1 MAVTLIQ
8 IRRDTSIAPERRS
21 ASKPPKR
28 AELPPTGVLHSCPA
42 PACVSEAG
50 SGTPPS
56 AALFLSVF
64 VTLGCCGHAAA
75 QQPYGWVGNNHA
87 YALPFGAIDLS
98 GSEVRVNDT
107 VDFLSLRDELLA
119 GNSRLTGNSGDL
131 TGSDTELRL
140 GVGLGLELFY
150 REKEQGLTINLG
162 PISSADVE
170 NLDNEL
176 ATEQTAYGA
185 KWVFYDAVNQDPSRA
200 WTSAALELT
209 RTDSSSAEFGGD
221 LAALR
226 TSATGGVLFDPPSR
240 FALDRLAD
248 EGWQARLLF
257 TANWSPA
264 ATATLWAGFGKNRA
278 SSGTRWDVDIAFL
291 RDAFYQT
298 FDSRESQ
305 YTLGASLNWHAMPRL
320 PVQLGYEYLA
330 VRDRELDIVRGNGN
344 FTRFIPSFLRGDTLN
359 ERTADNHTL
368 FGSVTWWI
376 TPSVYASAGAT
387 LFSAQFTGVI
397 PHFNNP
403 LSAGLSDVPYGYAE
417 ITLGFR
423 FSGIDSH

>member
-1 MAVTLIQ
+1 MAVTVIQ
-8 IRRDTSIAPERRS
+8 TRRDISAAPGPGSSRKAPERPNLPLNDL
-21 ASKPPKR
+21 AR
-28 AELPPTGVLHSCPA
+28 AYLAL
-42 PACVSEAG
+42 VSLTRTRAV
-50 SGTPPS
+50 SSPL
-56 AALFLSVF
+56 AALLAAF
-64 VTLGCCGHAAA
+64 VTLGFCAHATA
-75 QQPYGWVGNNHA
+75 QQPYGWIGDNHA
-87 YALPFGAIDLS
+87 YALPLGAFELS
-98 GSEVRVNDT
+98 RSEARVNDT
-107 VDFLSLRDELLA
+107 VDFLNLRDELLA

-131 TGSDTELRL
+131 TGSDTELTL

-150 REKEQGLTINLG
+150 REKAQGLTINLG

-176 ATEQTAYGA
+176 VTQQRAYGA

-200 WTSAALELT
+200 WTSAALEVT
-209 RTDSSSAEFGGD
+209 RTDSSSEEFGGD
-221 LAALR
+221 LAELR

-248 EGWQARLLF
+248 EGWQARLLV
-257 TANWSPA
+257 TASWSPA
-264 ATATLWAGFGKNRA
+264 ATATLWAGYGKNRA

-291 RDAFYQT
+291 REAFYQT

-305 YTLGASLNWHAMPRL
+305 YTLGASLNWQAMPRL
-320 PVQLGYEYLA
+320 PIQLGYEYLA
-330 VRDRELDIVRGNGN
+330 VRGRELAIVRGGGD
-344 FTRFIPSFLRGDTLN
+344 FTRFMPSFLRGETID

-376 TPSVYASAGAT
+376 TPSVYASAGAS
-387 LFSAQFTGVI
+387 LFSNQFTGVI

-403 LSAGLSDVPYGYAE
+403 LSASLSDAPYGFAA

-423 FSGIDSH
+423 FSALNSD